1 MKNFWR
7 RPANPGAQG
16 GDASKGRRG
25 QRQMRGSDLILG
37 LTLLALL
44 IAFGG
49 QHLSDAH
56 APQTEA
62 AFDIKQTVT
71 GGSYEPV

>member
-1 MKNFWR
+1 
-7 RPANPGAQG
+7 
-16 GDASKGRRG
+16 
-25 QRQMRGSDLILG
+25 MRGSDLILG

-49 QHLSDAH
+49 QLLSDAH

-62 AFDIKQTVT
+62 VFDIKQTVT